1 MRRKMGKLAGLP
13 VMVVGAALFFASQAN
28 AVVLTVESKD
38 AAPGSQ
44 VAINVI
50 LATSQG
56 EEVAGTQNDITFDP
70 AVVSVAAASACVIN
84 PAISDRA
91 AGCEDDPN
99 SGPCKQLNR
108 ALDDV
113 EGGKRFR
120 GLILS
125 LANTT
130 TIPDGVLYTC
140 TFQVAQDAE
149 IGAVFPLACSN
160 EGASDPDG
168 AAITTSCVSGQV
180 RVVSGASPTPT
191 ATVVPP
197 TATPT
202 NTSNVTQPPAT
213 ATRTNTRP
221 SGGGSDDD
229 DGCQVT
235 GPASSHMGWLL
246 FAPAAML
253 LWSRRRSR

>member
-1 MRRKMGKLAGLP
+1 MRRKMGKFAGLP
-13 VMVVGAALFFASQAN
+13 VLMVGAALFFASLAN
-28 AVVLTVESKD
+28 AAVLTVESKD
-38 AAPGSQ
+38 AARGSQ
-44 VAINVI
+44 VTITVI

-56 EEVAGTQNDITFDP
+56 EEVAGTQNDITFNP
-70 AVVSVAAASACVIN
+70 AIVSVAAASACVIN

-91 AGCEDDPN
+91 AGCEEDPN

-113 EGGKRFR
+113 AGMKRFR
-120 GLILS
+120 GLMLS

-140 TFQVAQDAE
+140 TFQVAADAPL
-149 IGAVFPLACSN
+149 GNNPLACSN

-168 AAITTSCVSGQV
+168 GAITTSCVSGNI
-180 RVVSGASPTPT
+180 RVAIPNPT
-191 ATVVPP
+191 A

-202 NTSNVTQPPAT
+202 VRATDTPTLSITNTPRPTNTSRPPT
-213 ATRTNTRP
+213 AGP
-221 SGGGSDDD
+221 GGSDD
-229 DGCQVT
+229 DGCQVVA
-235 GPASSHMGWLL
+235 PASSHMSWLL
-246 FAPAAML
+246 FAPAALL